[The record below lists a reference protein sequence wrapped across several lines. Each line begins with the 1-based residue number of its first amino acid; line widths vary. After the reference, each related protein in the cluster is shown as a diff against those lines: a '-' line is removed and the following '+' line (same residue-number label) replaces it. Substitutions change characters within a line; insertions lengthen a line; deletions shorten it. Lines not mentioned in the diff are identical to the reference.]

1 MKVEERRMRIFK
13 LTQAAAAFFIA
24 AIFFCGHSAGAQAAG
39 DSPVGLWRII
49 DDQTG
54 KAQGIMKIY
63 ETSPGMIAG
72 RLEQTFDPTDVSKV
86 CTECEDDR
94 KDKPLI
100 GLELMRGLKKTGDEY
115 NGGTILDPE
124 SGDDY
129 GCTVKV
135 TEGGQKLLVRGFLGI
150 SLLGR
155 TQTWIREK

>member
-1 MKVEERRMRIFK
+1 MRTFR
-13 LTQAAAAFFIA
+13 LTQAAAAFFVA
-24 AIFFCGHSAGAQAAG
+24 AMFFGGYGAGAQAAG

-49 DDQTG
+49 DDKTG
-54 KAQGIMKIY
+54 QPQGIMKIY

-72 RLEQTFDPTDVSKV
+72 RLEQTFDPTDVNKV

-94 KDKPLI
+94 KDKPLL
-100 GLELMRGLKKTGDEY
+100 GLEIMRGLKKSGDEY
-115 NGGTILDPE
+115 NGGSILDPE

-129 GCTVKV
+129 GCTIKV
-135 TEGGQKLLVRGFLGI
+135 TDGGQKLLVRGFLGI